1 MIRVGQP
8 PEPATHRNAPN
19 PGFPKTKTSG
29 LPATHAHWMLLCLRH
44 LITSNSASTA
54 RTAAA
59 RALLPVVCAHTMAND
74 QEYDL
79 VTIGAGSGGVRASR
93 FAAQYYNA
101 KVAVVEL
108 PFGFVS
114 SDDIGGAHLG
124 WSGGLE
130 VSPPCLHSHTGRQLG
145 RCQLAIHA
153 HTTERDVARVGCCM
167 LLLVLG
173 CRCWRHMRDPWLC
186 AKEAAGVWSYV

>member
-1 MIRVGQP
+1 
-8 PEPATHRNAPN
+8 
-19 PGFPKTKTSG
+19 
-29 LPATHAHWMLLCLRH
+29 MLLCLRQ
-44 LITSNSASTA
+44 LITANSFTTTA

-59 RALLPVVCAHTMAND
+59 ASKALLPAVYAHTMANG

-114 SDDIGGAHLG
+114 SDDIGGACAPG
-124 WSGGLE
+124 
-130 VSPPCLHSHTGRQLG
+130 V
-145 RCQLAIHA
+145 
-153 HTTERDVARVGCCM
+153 VVG
-167 LLLVLG
+167 
-173 CRCWRHMRDPWLC
+173 
-186 AKEAAGVWSYV
+186 A